1 MKASFFLALLC
12 LASLSI
18 FVGWMKFQH
27 NNDNLS
33 ISVTDTDD
41 TYALSAKFDQ
51 NYTERVQD
59 YINHSI
65 KPTDLFRSAHDY
77 FNVITRLKDNTE
89 FHIKESPGKLEV
101 EFDKKKNSYASY
113 QRIRKMCEGISNL
126 LKGEKTDIKK

>member
-27 NNDNLS
+27 NNGNLS

-41 TYALSAKFDQ
+41 TYALSAKFDE
-51 NYTERVQD
+51 NYTGRVQD

-77 FNVITRLKDNTE
+77 FNVTTRLKDNTE
-89 FHIKESPGKLEV
+89 FHIKESPGELEV

-113 QRIRKMCEGISNL
+113 QRIRKICEGISNL
-126 LKGEKTDIKK
+126 LKGEKTDNKK

>member
-27 NNDNLS
+27 HNNDNLS

-41 TYALSAKFDQ
+41 TYALSAKFNED
-51 NYTERVQD
+51 YTGRVQD

-65 KPTDLFRSAHDY
+65 RPNGLFRSAHDY
-77 FNVITRLKDNTE
+77 FNVTTRLSDNTE
-89 FHIKESPGKLEV
+89 FHIKESPGELEL
-101 EFDKKKNSYASY
+101 EFDKRKNSYASY
-113 QRIRKMCEGISNL
+113 QRIRKMCEGVSEV
-126 LKGEKTDIKK
+126 LKGK

>member
-33 ISVTDTDD
+33 IAVTDTDD
-41 TYALSAKFDQ
+41 TYELSAKFNEDF
-51 NYTERVQD
+51 TGRVQD

-65 KPTDLFRSAHDY
+65 RPNNLFRSTHDY
-77 FNVITRLKDNTE
+77 FNVTTRLNDNTE
-89 FHIKESPGKLEV
+89 FHIKESPGELEV

-113 QRIRKMCEGISNL
+113 QRIRKMCEGISDV
-126 LKGEKTDIKK
+126 LKGK

>member
-41 TYALSAKFDQ
+41 TYALSAKFDE
-51 NYTERVQD
+51 NYTGRVQD

-65 KPTDLFRSAHDY
+65 KPTDLFRSARDY

-89 FHIKESPGKLEV
+89 FHIKESPGELEV

-126 LKGEKTDIKK
+126 LKGEKTDNKK